1 MIRAALRLTDR
12 MLRPILAALALLSLL
27 AGCAAPGVQSSGGTL
42 AVEQKAVAGEGYL
55 LLKVQNARP
64 VSVLNPKWKSVR
76 LQPKGTGQVIE
87 LYDISDPTAAASLFY
102 ARLPKGEYEITEVA
116 SLGPGP
122 GLLLAFIA
130 SDFQDLRERSGTF
143 AVREGGIANLGTLVV
158 ARPSRK
164 EARFKVELL
173 RDALGR
179 ASAREDL
186 QLRTA
191 QALTLQENDG
201 WLRPETPQQAEA
213 ARARA
218 RASIS
223 NLSYGID
230 AMSASVIGGTALGQI
245 LVREASGRWRSE
257 PLDTLAP
264 VTYARRL
271 ADGTLLAGSDQGR
284 YFTRSPGGAWRASSL
299 PVRSAVVSHIEPLS
313 GGALLV
319 VAQGLREV
327 FVYHVSQPG
336 AQARLVTTLDPPQ
349 MPLPGAILSTPRALV
364 IPANQVGFTREVILF
379 SIDKAS
385 FAVSRRTEKFLVFAF
400 QRLRSGEVVADRF
413 NSMSHYV
420 SVSKDDGLTWQHGQ
434 AEGPLFPYFLDAQR
448 GYGLDFSRGMFSVE
462 STLAKTTDGGK
473 SWQRVGAPVT
483 LEFAGRV
490 LGAGPSGEI
499 VATMGWEVF
508 SSRDEGR
515 TWQRELPPPD

>member
-1 MIRAALRLTDR
+1 
-12 MLRPILAALALLSLL
+12 
-27 AGCAAPGVQSSGGTL
+27 
-42 AVEQKAVAGEGYL
+42 
-55 LLKVQNARP
+55 
-64 VSVLNPKWKSVR
+64 
-76 LQPKGTGQVIE
+76 
-87 LYDISDPTAAASLFY
+87 
-102 ARLPKGEYEITEVA
+102 EIIEVA

-158 ARPSRK
+158 ARPSGK

-173 RDALGR
+173 RDTLGR

-186 QLRTA
+186 ELRTS
-191 QALTLQENDG
+191 QALTLPVNEG
-201 WLRPETPQQAEA
+201 WLRAETPQQAEA

-223 NLSYGID
+223 NLSYGTD
-230 AMSASVIGGTALGQI
+230 ALGASVIGGTALGQV
-245 LVREASGRWRSE
+245 LLREASGRWRSE

-271 ADGTLLAGSDQGR
+271 ADGTLLAGSDAGR
-284 YFTRSPGGAWRASSL
+284 YFVRGAGGPWRAFRL
-299 PVRSAVVSHIEPLS
+299 PARNVYVSHIEPLAN
-313 GGALLV
+313 GALLV
-319 VAQGLREV
+319 VAQGLRGV
-327 FVYHVSQPG
+327 SVYHAIAG
-336 AQARLVTTLDPPQ
+336 GGEARLVTQLDPPQ
-349 MPLPGAILSTPRALV
+349 PPLPGAILSTPAELV

-379 SIDKAS
+379 SIDKKS
-385 FAVSRRTEKFLVFAF
+385 FAVSKRTEKFLVFAF
-400 QRLRSGEVVADRF
+400 QRLRTGEVVADRF

-420 SVSKDDGLTWQHGQ
+420 SISKDDGRTWQHSQ
-434 AEGPLFPYFLDAQR
+434 AEGPLFPYFVDAQR
-448 GYGLDFSRGMFSVE
+448 GYGLDLSRGAFSVE

-473 SWQRVGAPVT
+473 SWKPVGAPVS
-483 LEFAGRV
+483 LEIAGRV
-490 LGAGPSGEI
+490 LGVGAAGEV

-508 SSRDEGR
+508 SSRDEGK